1 MITQR
6 KRGEGEAEDQI
17 FLSAR
22 QSRNRA
28 SGSGYGFELLC
39 SFRGELLTAVYFNRE
54 RCRLLVGE
62 VGRLAGE
69 ARPHMWA
76 NPRDQVGEVEGR
88 GDEDLCGDDVCLSS
102 L

>member
-39 SFRGELLTAVYFNRE
+39 SFGGELFTAVYFNRE
-54 RCRLLVGE
+54 RCRLLVGV

-76 NPRDQVGEVEGR
+76 KPQDQVGGVEGR